1 MTYDPVAYKG
11 RNGVERAFNAVKQWW
26 GPPLPHTPA
35 VTNLMNHNT
44 WAPLWLRAEPDPVSR
59 TVRMW

>member
-1 MTYDPVAYKG
+1 VTYDPVAYKG

-44 WAPLWLRAEPDPVSR
+44 
-59 TVRMW
+59 